1 MMVRIRRR
9 QTLQSCRRNS
19 TVLVSAFTALH
30 CLSRTVSFNYAPT
43 HMTDYKTRGQ
53 EMKGEKLS
61 MRKGKTLCIIAFYF
75 TSIAFE
81 MMKYWLHIAV
91 MRVYRKKLR
100 SQLTNNLRDF

>member
-1 MMVRIRRR
+1 
-9 QTLQSCRRNS
+9 
-19 TVLVSAFTALH
+19 
-30 CLSRTVSFNYAPT
+30 
-43 HMTDYKTRGQ
+43 MTDYKTRGQ